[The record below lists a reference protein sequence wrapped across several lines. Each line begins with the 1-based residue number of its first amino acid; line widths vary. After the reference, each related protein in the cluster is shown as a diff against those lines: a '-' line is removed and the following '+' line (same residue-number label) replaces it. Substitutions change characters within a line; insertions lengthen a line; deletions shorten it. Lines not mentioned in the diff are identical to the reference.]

1 MSAMIHRRKS
11 QASGTNRAAG
21 NTLLEFL
28 LAIAMFLVVAG
39 GAFTLFGQSVPL
51 FNQQQAAAGLNISL
65 QNAVTEIQE
74 DVVNAGTGYYTGANI
89 PNWPIGVTIINQSD
103 SVVCNV
109 SATFTYTAGCFDT
122 LNIITTDANTPPLH
136 LGTTGA
142 CINTTST
149 SMIAQPPAG
158 YTAAQIASLAG
169 NFKSGDQLLL
179 VKNDGSQMTTVKLTA
194 GGSVSSGNILI
205 SINATNAD
213 GTNTATNDPLAITTH
228 SNTTDN
234 GGFSELGVQ
243 FCNADWVLRL
253 QPTTYSV
260 DLTNPNDPKLART
273 QNGVEAIVAEQI
285 IGFRVE
291 LLCGMTLQTRIRRNI
306 IIRRQLSARAMTS
319 R

>member
-1 MSAMIHRRKS
+1 
-11 QASGTNRAAG
+11 
-21 NTLLEFL
+21 
-28 LAIAMFLVVAG
+28 
-39 GAFTLFGQSVPL
+39 
-51 FNQQQAAAGLNISL
+51 
-65 QNAVTEIQE
+65 
-74 DVVNAGTGYYTGANI
+74 
-89 PNWPIGVTIINQSD
+89 
-103 SVVCNV
+103 
-109 SATFTYTAGCFDT
+109 
-122 LNIITTDANTPPLH
+122 
-136 LGTTGA
+136 
-142 CINTTST
+142 
-149 SMIAQPPAG
+149 MIAQPPAG

-285 IGFRVE
+285 IGFRVGAS
-291 LLCGMTLQTRIRRNI
+291 LWNDPTDTDTQKYNYQASTFGTGYDFTLIRSIRASIIGRTVPSNSRGQPIQNSFDGGNYAILGAEIVVNPRNM
-306 IIRRQLSARAMTS
+306 SMGDN
-319 R
+319 